1 MLNSKDAE
9 LEKRVLCYD
18 KAPCGSGTAAATAA
32 KETITNMC
40 ICCCCCC
47 STASTKLEPDNKM
60 SYKTPKAE
68 FHGSDHSIKNHCCC
82 CKTVGKILAKLQTT
96 TKTKTK
102 TCQFFFAPP
111 TKKKRQENRR
121 LDCNFALII
130 NGQFG
135 R

>member
-40 ICCCCCC
+40 ICC

-60 SYKTPKAE
+60 SYKTPKPE
-68 FHGSDHSIKNHCCC
+68 FHGSDHSIKNH
-82 CKTVGKILAKLQTT
+82 VGKSFVVVAKVLAK
-96 TKTKTK
+96 
-102 TCQFFFAPP
+102 F
-111 TKKKRQENRR
+111 
-121 LDCNFALII
+121 
-130 NGQFG
+130 
-135 R
+135 

>member
-40 ICCCCCC
+40 ICCCCC

-60 SYKTPKAE
+60 SYKTPKPE
-68 FHGSDHSIKNHCCC
+68 FHGYDH
-82 CKTVGKILAKLQTT
+82 
-96 TKTKTK
+96 
-102 TCQFFFAPP
+102 
-111 TKKKRQENRR
+111 
-121 LDCNFALII
+121 
-130 NGQFG
+130 
-135 R
+135 

>member
-68 FHGSDHSIKNHCCC
+68 FHESDHSIKNHCCC
-82 CKTVGKILAKLQTT
+82 CKTLGKILANLQTT

-102 TCQFFFAPP
+102 TCQFFLPHPP
-111 TKKKRQENRR
+111 RKKGKEIG
-121 LDCNFALII
+121 D
-130 NGQFG
+130 
-135 R
+135 